1 MKKFCFLF
9 FLAILFCVDL
19 HAETSPLS
27 PASPAIQ
34 PKTLSDEKEYY
45 DAVVV
50 LIDPK
55 AGMIGLSWTN
65 EETQK
70 EEKLSFKVDP
80 DKVDV
85 TNPLNQI
92 LEFPN
97 IKEGDHVD
105 LVTIK
110 DQNGKEKLVE
120 IMDFNAVESDA

>member
-1 MKKFCFLF
+1 MKSYYCLFLIAIF
-9 FLAILFCVDL
+9 FQADL
-19 HAETSPLS
+19 YAEVSK
-27 PASPAIQ
+27 PASPKPTIQ
-34 PKTLSDEKEYY
+34 SPGPSNEKEYS

-55 AGMIGLSWTN
+55 AGMIALSWAN
-65 EETQK
+65 EQTQK

-85 TNPLNQI
+85 TNQLNQY

-97 IKEGDHVD
+97 ISVGDHVD

-110 DQNGKEKLVE
+110 DQNGKEELVE
-120 IMDFNAVESDA
+120 IMDMNAVGSDA